1 MGFLLRL
8 WRLLTSAAQPPTMSS
23 KPMTLSGMM
32 AFEPMEASSP
42 ANIRTKLPAAD
53 APDSPPPVDGPFSG
67 GAVPPPWRLS
77 VTVNVAD
84 PDPEGPLRTTVCSP
98 GERFCTENVKLTSQ
112 ELSAFF
118 VPRSTG
124 LENTV
129 PVTVSPEPK
138 PLPVA
143 VMLSSDIEALRLT
156 VIPPAP

>member
-1 MGFLLRL
+1 
-8 WRLLTSAAQPPTMSS
+8 
-23 KPMTLSGMM
+23 
-32 AFEPMEASSP
+32 
-42 ANIRTKLPAAD
+42 
-53 APDSPPPVDGPFSG
+53 
-67 GAVPPPWRLS
+67 

-98 GERFCTENVKLTSQ
+98 SERFCTENVKLTSQ

-129 PVTVSPEPK
+129 SVTVSPAPK

-143 VMLSSDIEALRLT
+143 VMLSSDAEALRLT